1 MKEIIEKLTE
11 YTLSLKNALA
21 NTNEANERSLLT
33 NHLAAAAEMHALLNK
48 QQNISAIE
56 DIVKTEIRSHGWS
69 FISGDAGTEIADN
82 WVAFTDAT
90 GIKY

>member
-21 NTNEANERSLLT
+21 NTNEANERPLLT
-33 NHLAAAAEMHALLNK
+33 NHLAAAAEMYALLDK
-48 QQNISAIE
+48 EKNISAIE
-56 DIVKTEIRSHGWS
+56 DIVKIEIRSHGWS
-69 FISGDAGTEIADN
+69 YITGDAGAEIANN
-82 WVAFTDAT
+82 WVAFTDTT